1 MPDSCLAPAAATDL
15 ATIPMGR
22 FSGPFFLDRSH
33 QAMTTATP
41 PSRLKLFEDALG
53 ACLIAVVWL
62 VPNHQLPWT
71 AFHHELVV
79 ALVLGGM
86 LLLLGW
92 QARQSLQLP
101 ALGAVLLLMAVV
113 PWLQWWAGMLP
124 KSGTAFVSSLYIG
137 ATALAVAVGFSARG
151 SAGERLM
158 DMLTGAWIL
167 AALLNLAI
175 QLIQW
180 FQWYTSDITSIQSML
195 VTQLAAGSRPSGS
208 ILQPNLL
215 ATLQVWALL
224 GLTWWRARRAM
235 NPALF
240 IVAFA
245 LVVVGL
251 GLTQS
256 RAGLL
261 EMAVCTVL
269 LCLFARRWAGA
280 WVCAFWAA
288 MLVIL
293 LVWSINFQLVAD
305 WLGVRGAAEGRLSA
319 VDGARIDGWIAFGM
333 AVLDSPWWGY
343 GITDVG
349 YPYFLNA
356 ETHPEIYI
364 GQRFGHAHNALLDL
378 ALWVGL
384 PLACVLTLAIAKWGW
399 RQLKVAI
406 QHPPLLIPLL
416 VLVSFS
422 VHAMLELPHQ
432 YLYLLVPAGLC
443 VGWLC
448 AASGASVVIRSG
460 RGGALLAGVAVWA
473 AASAVAWDYFPY
485 QERYTEWRFD
495 NLGVGYRLD
504 REIKAPLVLNQLHD
518 ELVLYRTDLSRPLTA
533 ERLAWV
539 DDTARAITTAP
550 AIYLAA
556 QALAMAG
563 RTEEALRWMYRYNAV
578 TPPELVEQTRLFWS
592 RDQSKY
598 PQLRSIDW
606 PPYAGR
612 TSTFRF
618 EAEPISR
625 P

>member
-1 MPDSCLAPAAATDL
+1 MPL
-15 ATIPMGR
+15 MG
-22 FSGPFFLDRSH
+22 
-33 QAMTTATP
+33 
-41 PSRLKLFEDALG
+41 
-53 ACLIAVVWL
+53 L
-62 VPNHQLPWT
+62 V
-71 AFHHELVV
+71 
-79 ALVLGGM
+79 
-86 LLLLGW
+86 LLLL
-92 QARQSLQLP
+92 
-101 ALGAVLLLMAVV
+101 AVV
-113 PWLQWWAGMLP
+113 PWLQWWAGLLP
-124 KSGTAFVSSLYIG
+124 KSGTAFVSSAYIG

-151 SAGERLM
+151 AAGERLM

-195 VTQLAAGSRPSGS
+195 VTQLMAGSRPSGS

-224 GLTWWRARRAM
+224 GLTWWQARRDM
-235 NPALF
+235 HPALF
-240 IVAFA
+240 FVAFA
-245 LVVVGL
+245 LVVTGL

-261 EMAVCTVL
+261 EMAICTVL

-280 WVCAFWAA
+280 WVCACWAV
-288 MLVIL
+288 MLAAL
-293 LVWSINFQLVAD
+293 LVWSMNFQLVAG
-305 WLGVRGAAEGRLSA
+305 WLGVQGAAEGRLSA

-356 ETHPEIYI
+356 ETHPQIYI

-384 PLACVLTLAIAKWGW
+384 PLAIVLTLAITRWGW
-399 RQLKVAI
+399 RRLMDAI
-406 QHPPLLIPLL
+406 QQPPLLIAVL
-416 VLVSFS
+416 VLLSFT
-422 VHAMLELPHQ
+422 VHAMLELPHH
-432 YLYLLVPAGLC
+432 YLYLLAPVGLC
-443 VGWLC
+443 IGWLC
-448 AASGASVVIRSG
+448 AATGASTVVSLGRS
-460 RGGALLAGVAVWA
+460 GALLAAVSVWSVSA
-473 AASAVAWDYFPY
+473 AVAWDYFPY

-504 REIKAPLVLNQLHD
+504 REIKAPLVLDQLHD
-518 ELVLYRTDLSRPLTA
+518 ELVLYRTDFSRPLTP
-533 ERLAWV
+533 EQLNWV
-539 DDTARAITTAP
+539 DETARTITTAP

-563 RTEEALRWMYRYNAV
+563 RTEEALRWMRRYNAV
-578 TPPELVEQTRLFWS
+578 TPPELVEQTRRIWA
-592 RDQSKY
+592 RDQSKH
-598 PQLRSIDW
+598 PQLRTLDW
-606 PPYAGR
+606 PRFEGK
-612 TSTFRF
+612 TTTFRF
-618 EAEPISR
+618 EVEPTSR